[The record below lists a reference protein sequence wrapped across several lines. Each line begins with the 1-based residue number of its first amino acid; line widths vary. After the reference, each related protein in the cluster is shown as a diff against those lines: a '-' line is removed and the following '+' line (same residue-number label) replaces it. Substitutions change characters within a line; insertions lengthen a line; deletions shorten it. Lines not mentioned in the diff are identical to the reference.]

1 MNNTLRRFTHV
12 NGFGDHTDYVE
23 VSDDGTWLVFR
34 DGTREKSNF
43 TLRDCL
49 KWVERGKWKEIPTG
63 LQPDEFAVSIDDGF
77 VEYRYVFPLGGHV
90 STQNVAEAVAKAFN
104 VPCPEGLLLLLRSA
118 PVPEPEPQRRPLTP
132 EEVEILKA
140 ADITDWSGLYW
151 GDCRDPFRDRPSFSV
166 SHYTTTWT
174 PDQIKAFRKWRKLD
188 EIEVTRLR
196 LAKPKDVSKFRLTG
210 HPGVRPDFTGSR
222 YETTLTPEEVLELC
236 WRTPTEEEF
245 AALKTWKGWDWEQI
259 RFEGDLTA
267 RSCSFGYPREHYKTT
282 LTDIRPWRRMTPL
295 EAKVLKPGPRVDG
308 HKTCMTEAEVVASL

>member
-43 TLRDCL
+43 TLRECL

-104 VPCPEGLLLLLRSA
+104 VPCPEGLLLLRSA

-151 GDCRDPFRDRPSFSV
+151 GDFRNPFRDRPSFSG
-166 SHYTTTWT
+166 HYTTTWT

-245 AALKTWKGWDWEQI
+245 AALKTWNGWDWEQI

-267 RSCSFGYPREHYKTT
+267 RSCSFGYPRERYKTT